1 MSFLWSNLEIFTLQI
16 IVFCRFYGKVTV
28 QLRTEE
34 ETGSGIDIIKCSFCD
49 FLPWSW
55 SGNFLH
61 MKSRK
66 SLLLESGILALESG
80 IQLKK
85 SRITAWIQNPRLS
98 WIHNKDTAN
107 YQKKGA
113 FCQMW
118 KSFFMWSTLW
128 CIFFDVQS
136 TETTKQPLYLYP
148 AFHPDTCF
156 PSHLYSQP
164 FWSRDVALLSKVKT
178 DTQKTSVLFFGFR
191 FRNPYLV
198 TFSMEILLNYNLR
211 RKAFAERV

>member
-1 MSFLWSNLEIFTLQI
+1 MSFLRSNLEIFTLQI
-16 IVFCRFYGKVTV
+16 IVFCRFYDKVTV

-34 ETGSGIDIIKCSFCD
+34 EMGSGIDIIKCSFCD
-49 FLPWSW
+49 FLSGSG
-55 SGNFLH
+55 SGNFLR

-85 SRITAWIQNPRLS
+85 SRITAWIKNPRLS

-118 KSFFMWSTLW
+118 KSFLCGRFYDAH
-128 CIFFDVQS
+128 IFFDVQS

-148 AFHPDTCF
+148 VFHPDTCL
-156 PSHLYSQP
+156 PSHLCSQP
-164 FWSRDVALLSKVKT
+164 FWSRDVALLSKGKT
-178 DTQKTSVLFFGFR
+178 ATQKTSVLFF
-191 FRNPYLV
+191 NW
-198 TFSMEILLNYNLR
+198 I
-211 RKAFAERV
+211 

>member
-1 MSFLWSNLEIFTLQI
+1 MSFLRSNLEIFTLQI
-16 IVFCRFYGKVTV
+16 IVFCRFYDKVTV

-34 ETGSGIDIIKCSFCD
+34 EMGSGIDIIKCSFCD
-49 FLPWSW
+49 FLSGSW

-66 SLLLESGILALESG
+66 SFLLESGILALESG
-80 IQLKK
+80 IELKK

-118 KSFFMWSTLW
+118 KSFLCCRLYYAHIFLTSSRLKQQSSH
-128 CIFFDVQS
+128 CIFTRCFTQIMFS
-136 TETTKQPLYLYP
+136 LSPLQP
-148 AFHPDTCF
+148 A
-156 PSHLYSQP
+156 
-164 FWSRDVALLSKVKT
+164 
-178 DTQKTSVLFFGFR
+178 VLVSWRSAPLQG
-191 FRNPYLV
+191 
-198 TFSMEILLNYNLR
+198 
-211 RKAFAERV
+211 

>member
-1 MSFLWSNLEIFTLQI
+1 MKWYFYRQMSFLRSNLEIFTLQI
-16 IVFCRFYGKVTV
+16 IVFCHFHDKVTV

-34 ETGSGIDIIKCSFCD
+34 EMGSVIDIIKCSFCD
-49 FLPWSW
+49 FLPGSG

-107 YQKKGA
+107 YLKKGA

-118 KSFFMWSTLW
+118 KSFLCGRFYDAHIFLTSSRLKQQSSH
-128 CIFFDVQS
+128 CIF
-136 TETTKQPLYLYP
+136 TW
-148 AFHPDTCF
+148 CF
-156 PSHLYSQP
+156 
-164 FWSRDVALLSKVKT
+164 
-178 DTQKTSVLFFGFR
+178 TQTHVF
-191 FRNPYLV
+191 LV
-198 TFSMEILLNYNLR
+198 TFAAGRSGQ
-211 RKAFAERV
+211 VT